1 MAKQSS
7 GDLSKEIESLAR
19 DNQRLRAE
27 NSLLKTERG
36 HHQHTIGN
44 GWRMFAIGLSVAIAT
59 VCLVVGNIL
68 FWAGDTLINT
78 DKYADTMSAVIKDQ
92 AVQKGLA
99 FYTSQQI
106 FKNVDVPGVIQNALP
121 PRADFLAGPLTNQVE
136 KATDT
141 VLLRVVSGDRFQNT
155 FIKLNTKA
163 HDRFITSIKNSKS
176 DGTINLQD
184 IYDQLS
190 DSLQNTKLSFLA
202 SKTLPAKVGSIQV
215 IDAPWLPK
223 ARAVINNIGWIKPVS
238 LLLVAIFS
246 AVAIWL
252 SRNRRKIVII
262 LGSFYAISMLI
273 SLVSFRVVRSIIVSH
288 ANSQYQTAVDHAAKV
303 ILHPLAVQTTT
314 LLLVGMLIAI
324 VAWLSGPYRA
334 AAAVRQRLDRLL
346 AGKLHQA
353 IFPRENVFTLWISA
367 HRRLLQWLAVALVAL
382 IMLLVTL
389 SPALVVKYVILL
401 VILVLVIEILAA
413 PYSKPKR

>member
-19 DNQRLRAE
+19 DNQRLKAE

-36 HHQHTIGN
+36 RHQPTIGN
-44 GWRMFAIGLSVAIAT
+44 GWRMFAIGLSVALAT
-59 VCLVVGNIL
+59 ACLVAGNIL

-92 AVQKGLA
+92 EVQKGLA
-99 FYTSQQI
+99 LYTSKQI

-121 PRADFLAGPLTNQVE
+121 PRADFLAEPLTDQVE

-155 FIKLNTKA
+155 FIKLNTSA

-184 IYDQLS
+184 VYDQLS
-190 DSLQNTKLSFLA
+190 NSLQNTKLSFLA
-202 SKTLPAKVGSIQV
+202 NKTLPAKVGSIQV

-223 ARAVINNIGWIKPVS
+223 ARAVINNIGWIKPVT

-273 SLVSFRVVRSIIVSH
+273 SLVSFRVVRSIIASH
-288 ANSQYQTAVDHAAKV
+288 ANPQYQLAVDHAAKV

-353 IFPRENVFTLWISA
+353 IFSRENVFTLLISA

-382 IMLLVTL
+382 IMLMVTL
-389 SPALVVKYVILL
+389 SPALVVKYAILL
-401 VILVLVIEILAA
+401 VILGLVIEILAA